1 MDVFELV
8 SGYEESYGLY
18 YVDMND
24 PNLRR
29 QPKLSAEWYS
39 NFLKGKPVDSKITKE
54 TKKNASVLSHNTWLH
69 SAT

>member
-1 MDVFELV
+1 MDAFELV
-8 SGYEESYGLY
+8 GGYEESYGLY

-39 NFLKGKPVDSKITKE
+39 NFLKGKPMDSKINKE
-54 TKKNASVLSHNTWLH
+54 TQKNVLSHDTKLH
-69 SAT
+69 NAT